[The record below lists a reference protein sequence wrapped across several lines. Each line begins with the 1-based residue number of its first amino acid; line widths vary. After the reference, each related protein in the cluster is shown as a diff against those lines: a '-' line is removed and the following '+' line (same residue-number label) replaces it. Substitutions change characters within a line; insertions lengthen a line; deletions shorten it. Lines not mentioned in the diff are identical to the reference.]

1 MSSTPS
7 FSSSMDYL
15 LIWARRLARYGAWFG
30 GALIL
35 GAAGV
40 ITVEILIRKFFS
52 MSIGG
57 ADELSTFALAIGSAW
72 AFSFTMLD
80 RAHVR
85 IESLYVIFPTRLCA
99 LLDVVAQ
106 LLFTLIIALV
116 AWYGFKVFAGS
127 WSMNSRTLSPL
138 STPLAIPQFFW
149 ASGLIFFFLVSGLL
163 FFRALIALCMGDLSK
178 VQALIGP
185 RTLQQEVEQE
195 S

>member
-1 MSSTPS
+1 
-7 FSSSMDYL
+7 MDHL
-15 LIWARRLARYGAWFG
+15 LIWARRLAKYGAWFG
-30 GALIL
+30 GILIL
-35 GAAGV
+35 CAAAV
-40 ITVEILIRKFFS
+40 ISVEILIRKFFS

-72 AFSFTMLD
+72 AVRFTMLD

-85 IESLYVIFPTRLCA
+85 IESLYIVFPTRLCA
-99 LLDVVAQ
+99 LLDVIAQ

-116 AWYGFKVFAGS
+116 AWYGFQVFAGS

-138 STPLAIPQFFW
+138 ATPLAIPQFFW

-163 FFRALIALCMGDLSK
+163 FFRALLALCIGDLSK

-185 RTLQQEVEQE
+185 RSLKHDIEQE
-195 S
+195 PSRK